1 MFGLDKYHYRAS
13 KTYMVYAFQSQGLK
27 GVIEKI
33 AKFTSLGT
41 NVYNFGFGDLDP
53 VTGNISDTI
62 TSNNGD
68 IDTIMGTL
76 GSIVYDFTNIFME
89 ALIIIEGTDS
99 ARTRLYQM
107 NINKH
112 WDRIHPVFEVFGLRK
127 DNWEPF
133 KKGINYQ
140 AIAGRRKG
148 AFLLPI

>member
-99 ARTRLYQM
+99 ARIIGNLLRRESTIKQLQGAGKAPFYCLY
-107 NINKH
+107 N
-112 WDRIHPVFEVFGLRK
+112 
-127 DNWEPF
+127 
-133 KKGINYQ
+133 GILY
-140 AIAGRRKG
+140 
-148 AFLLPI
+148 